1 MISSNDM
8 GNLNQSQSW
17 LDEIHKHYNLALFSP
32 AHSLMCI
39 AIRSTYA
46 GSVTMTLQCCMDSSE
61 QLVFQYFWCTYW
73 FRQSCFSRSFQWW
86 ALLCKFRCY
95 EAKIDKSEKGGSCM
109 LGVEPRSLLAWAASA
124 LLLSHDSL
132 MTTNLKILHMFCI
145 YFQREARCSEL
156 LCNLCFSQLMTH
168 KHPHV
173 MTDNRMQLLV
183 SLRIQQPLP
192 IYGITIL
199 ANMNSPAVLRI
210 LLVTCRDLG
219 HHLYGTYR

>member
-61 QLVFQYFWCTYW
+61 QLVFQYFWCTCW

-95 EAKIDKSEKGGSCM
+95 EAKIDKSEKDGSCWESNP
-109 LGVEPRSLLAWAASA
+109 GHFWFEPPVLCCWAMTAGWQPTWKSSICSAFISSVRQDALNYYVTYASA
-124 LLLSHDSL
+124 NSWH
-132 MTTNLKILHMFCI
+132 TNIHMSWLTI
-145 YFQREARCSEL
+145 ECS
-156 LCNLCFSQLMTH
+156 C
-168 KHPHV
+168 
-173 MTDNRMQLLV
+173 
-183 SLRIQQPLP
+183 
-192 IYGITIL
+192 
-199 ANMNSPAVLRI
+199 
-210 LLVTCRDLG
+210 
-219 HHLYGTYR
+219 